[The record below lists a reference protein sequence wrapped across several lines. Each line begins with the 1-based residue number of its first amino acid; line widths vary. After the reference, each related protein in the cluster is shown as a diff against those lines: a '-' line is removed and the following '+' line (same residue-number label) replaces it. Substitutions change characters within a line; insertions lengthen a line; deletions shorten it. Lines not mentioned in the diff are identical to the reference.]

1 MDAVVMCGG
10 RGTRLGTQTEKP
22 LVAVGG
28 HPMIA
33 RVIAACQIDPIER
46 VFVATSAHT
55 PVTRAWAR
63 AQDVPV
69 IDTPGAGYVEDLG
82 VVMADLDPPV
92 LTITADIPGVAPRH
106 LRRLLRKHGASGS
119 AVTAVTPVGV
129 KRWLGCS
136 VAPLYAQAGV
146 APIGLNIVDQEPAV
160 SLLLCDP
167 AVSVNV
173 NTVTD
178 LQIARA
184 RCA

>member
-10 RGTRLGTQTEKP
+10 RGTRLGTQMEKP
-22 LVAVGG
+22 LVEIGG

-33 RVIAACQIDPIER
+33 HVIAACQIDPIER
-46 VFVATSAHT
+46 VLLAASAHT
-55 PVTRAWAR
+55 PMTRSWAR
-63 AQDVPV
+63 AQDLPV

-82 VVMADLDPPV
+82 VVMADLDRPV

-106 LRRLLRKHGASGS
+106 LRRLLRKHGVSGS
-119 AVTAVTPVGV
+119 AVTAVTPIGV

-136 VAPLYAQAGV
+136 VAPRYEV
-146 APIGLNIVDQEPAV
+146 AEVVPIGLNILDQTPAV

-173 NTVTD
+173 NTMTD